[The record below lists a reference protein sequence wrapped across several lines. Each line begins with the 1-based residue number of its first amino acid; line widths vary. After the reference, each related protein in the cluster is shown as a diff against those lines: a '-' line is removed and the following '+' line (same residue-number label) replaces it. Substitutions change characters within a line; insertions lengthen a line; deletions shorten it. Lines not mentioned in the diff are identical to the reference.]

1 MKTQLC
7 LGLNSQF
14 GIDNKEQLDLL
25 KKVGFDA
32 YFFDRKEGTNTK
44 ELKSY
49 GDELGLICQSMHA
62 PFVKMADMWELGP
75 KNCQKSE
82 EAVQELIT
90 CVEECAE
97 NQIPI
102 LVCHSYIGFGPQ
114 APNQVGINN
123 FERVVKRAGEL
134 GVKIAFEN
142 TEGEDYLEALMTAF
156 VKYEHVGFCWDTG
169 HEMCYNHSKD
179 MMAKYGDR
187 IFCTHLND
195 NLGIKSHEG
204 VITFHDDLHLLPFD
218 GIADWEEIVDRL
230 NKYDFNEILTFELN
244 TKSKPGRHE
253 NDIYDQMDIT
263 LYITEVYKRACR
275 VAALKEKNQLTM
287 HK

>member
-1 MKTQLC
+1 MKTKLC

-14 GIDNKEQLDLL
+14 DIDKKEQLELL
-25 KKVGFDA
+25 KKTGFDA
-32 YFFDRKEGTNTK
+32 YFFTWNSQANTK

-62 PFVKMADMWELGP
+62 PFDKMADMWELGP
-75 KNCQKSE
+75 AACQKAE
-82 EAVQELIT
+82 EAVQELLT
-90 CVEECAE
+90 CVEECAK

-102 LVCHSYIGFGPQ
+102 LVCHCYIGFGPQ
-114 APNQVGINN
+114 TPNQTGINN

-142 TEGEDYLEALMTAF
+142 TEGEDYLEALMKAF
-156 VKYEHVGFCWDTG
+156 EKYDHVGFCWDTG
-169 HEMCYNHSKD
+169 HEMCYNYSKD

-187 IFCTHLND
+187 ILCTHLND
-195 NLGIKSHEG
+195 NLGIKSPENN
-204 VITFHDDLHLLPFD
+204 ITFHDDLHLLPFD

-230 NKYDFNEILTFELN
+230 NRYDFNDILTFELN

-253 NDIYDQMDIT
+253 NDVYDNMDIE

-275 VAALKEKNQLTM
+275 VAALKERNKQS
-287 HK
+287 